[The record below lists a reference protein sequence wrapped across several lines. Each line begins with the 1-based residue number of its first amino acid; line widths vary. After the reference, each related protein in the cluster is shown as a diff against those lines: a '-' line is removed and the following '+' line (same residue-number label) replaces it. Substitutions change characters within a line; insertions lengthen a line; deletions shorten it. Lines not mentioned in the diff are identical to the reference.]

1 MINDRLQRMKNP
13 DKMSETELR
22 AVVKAWRAG
31 LSRLARPE
39 AFHVSRAMT
48 NHPADIECKMRME
61 YAENL
66 LEVAE
71 L

>member
-1 MINDRLQRMKNP
+1 MRNP
-13 DKMSETELR
+13 DKMSERELR
-22 AVVKAWRAG
+22 VVVKAWRAG

-39 AFHVSRAMT
+39 AFHISRALT
-48 NHPADIECKMRME
+48 DHPGDIECKMRME
-61 YAENL
+61 YAEEL